1 MAFTLPII
9 VTVPKYELLY
19 MVSISVLRE
28 ICQQMDHFLSI
39 LHGIINIVTN
49 TFQNYPLLNVCC
61 LTAAMRMGNTAKF
74 DDDLSVSDDN

>member
-1 MAFTLPII
+1 
-9 VTVPKYELLY
+9 

-39 LHGIINIVTN
+39 LHEIINIVTH

-74 DDDLSVSDDN
+74 DDDLPASRKRVYLFYNPPINFFLN

>member
-9 VTVPKYELLY
+9 VTVPKYELWY

-39 LHGIINIVTN
+39 LHEIINIVTN
-49 TFQNYPLLNVCC
+49 IFQNYPLLNVCC
-61 LTAAMRMGNTAKF
+61 LTAAKRMGNTVKF
-74 DDDLSVSDDN
+74 DDDLSVSEDN